1 MNAGSTAPRRHRRAE
16 IATLLSFAWPGLGQ
30 WYAGRRRAAALFAV
44 PLTAAV
50 VVVALAAVADIE
62 RVAVRLFEPG
72 VAVGAF
78 ALVLAAG
85 AIRLAAMVHA
95 AAVTEPTA
103 RVRGRAAALLVVL
116 AVVVVGVHGGLAA
129 IAWSFHAAQQAIFVA
144 DPVAPAPTPSA
155 AAATHDPGA
164 TPPEATPEP
173 TVAPPGRI
181 NVLIAGIDSAPSR
194 TTLLTDTLIVVS
206 LDPSTGDVVMV
217 SFPRDIARF
226 PLWDGRTYTGK
237 INELYA
243 WARRHPEEFP
253 DGGMATITR
262 EVGYLLG
269 IDVEHYAS
277 VDMGG
282 FERMIDEVG
291 GVTIVNERAI
301 NDPSYGGWRDGRV
314 GFRLP
319 AGRHTLN
326 GQAALAYVRSRK
338 GAGDNDFSRARR
350 QQQVLVA
357 LAAKLSD
364 PGMVPRLPGIL
375 DAASRTVSTNFPAQR
390 LGEMLELGRR
400 LDDEDVRHVVLGPPY
415 ATHPPTSTTGGVYTL
430 SLDLDKVAD
439 LSIELFGDASRY
451 AEAGAPG

>member
-1 MNAGSTAPRRHRRAE
+1 
-16 IATLLSFAWPGLGQ
+16 
-30 WYAGRRRAAALFAV
+30 
-44 PLTAAV
+44 
-50 VVVALAAVADIE
+50 
-62 RVAVRLFEPG
+62 
-72 VAVGAF
+72 
-78 ALVLAAG
+78 
-85 AIRLAAMVHA
+85 
-95 AAVTEPTA
+95 
-103 RVRGRAAALLVVL
+103 
-116 AVVVVGVHGGLAA
+116 
-129 IAWSFHAAQQAIFVA
+129 
-144 DPVAPAPTPSA
+144 
-155 AAATHDPGA
+155 
-164 TPPEATPEP
+164 
-173 TVAPPGRI
+173 
-181 NVLIAGIDSAPSR
+181 VLIAGIDSAPSR

-206 LDPSTGDVVMV
+206 LDPSTGDVAMV

-237 INELYA
+237 INELYS

-253 DGGMATITR
+253 EGGMATITR

-277 VDMGG
+277 VNMGG

-319 AGRHTLN
+319 AGRHTLD
-326 GQAALAYVRSRK
+326 GQTALAYVRSRK

-375 DAASRTVSTNFPAQR
+375 DAASRTVSTNFPAER
-390 LGEMLELGRR
+390 LGEMLELARR

-415 ATHPPTSTTGGVYTL
+415 ATHPPTSTTGGIYTL

-439 LSIELFGDASRY
+439 LSVELFGEESRY
-451 AEAGAPG
+451 AEVGAPG